1 MGRPLMMQKNQ
12 YKRRQQGKM
21 WCACVCVRVPAA
33 SMCVRVGVSASAC
46 VFLRVRARACAG
58 SSMYVRCLCVRACCI
73 DVYACASACV
83 CLRQPACACVCLCVV
98 VAKLCATPGLWRAP
112 PLSSSQ
118 GFRIHVCER
127 VKAAYFYDLTN
138 GEIDVDLIHSEYVNF
153 YLPMRMFPL

>member
-1 MGRPLMMQKNQ
+1 
-12 YKRRQQGKM
+12 M

-46 VFLRVRARACAG
+46 VFLRVRARACAC
-58 SSMYVRCLCVRACCI
+58 SSMYVRCLCVR
-73 DVYACASACV
+73 V
-83 CLRQPACACVCLCVV
+83 RQPAGACVCLCVV